1 VEAQESMPEKKQT
14 KLQPLIDKEL
24 MEILA
29 CPMCKSDL
37 KLVDLRGK
45 KKEKNE
51 EKLDGKLICTNK
63 NCRQVYPIEDGI
75 PILLPPDLREK

>member
-1 VEAQESMPEKKQT
+1 
-14 KLQPLIDKEL
+14 
-24 MEILA
+24 
-29 CPMCKSDL
+29 MCKSDL

-51 EKLDGKLICTNK
+51 EKWDGKLICTNK
-63 NCRQVYPIEDGI
+63 NCAEVYPIEDGI

>member
-1 VEAQESMPEKKQT
+1 
-14 KLQPLIDKEL
+14 

-51 EKLDGKLICTNK
+51 EKWDGKLICTNK
-63 NCRQVYPIEDGI
+63 NCAEVYPIEDGI